1 MNQNDLI
8 EIPDTPKFGYSAVNK
23 NYVDGEIT
31 KIPRV
36 DATQFIKKT
45 GDRMSEDLDIDA
57 YFIKNVGI
65 NLSDD
70 TTAVPKSY
78 VDSFLNTAV
87 LNP

>member
-1 MNQNDLI
+1 M
-8 EIPDTPKFGYSAVNK
+8 
-23 NYVDGEIT
+23 
-31 KIPRV
+31 
-36 DATQFIKKT
+36 DATQFS
-45 GDRMSEDLDIDA
+45 GMRMSGDLDIDA
-57 YFIKNVGI
+57 YFLKNVGI